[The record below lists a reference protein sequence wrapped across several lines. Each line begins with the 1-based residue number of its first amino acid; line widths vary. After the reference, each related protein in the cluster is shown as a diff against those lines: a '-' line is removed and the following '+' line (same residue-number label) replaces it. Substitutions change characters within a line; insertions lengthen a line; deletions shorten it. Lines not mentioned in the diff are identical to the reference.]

1 MHYLWSVFSPVIFAA
16 IGKQFL
22 RVWGYIRSLQWLP
35 SVKNRLRCP
44 LCKQLCKQIG
54 GYGVP
59 RQIISQTRQA
69 GVTDWY
75 KQTDGGLRS
84 LYRGPVCLLCATSVI
99 ATSILDRP
107 EITDGFQICTR
118 LHLLS
123 RLQSDDVFA
132 LEPLLKHC
140 IKRGRGGVW
149 KPYSQKRTLMPRQNI
164 KKIRIEKHKKR
175 EQKGKECERE
185 GISCIWRAA
194 AAYCHKPPVRC
205 QRSK

>member
-59 RQIISQTRQA
+59 RQIISQTRHA

-123 RLQSDDVFA
+123 RLQSDDILA
-132 LEPLLKHC
+132 LINASVVSVSYHTTLFVSS
-140 IKRGRGGVW
+140 GRPIVW
-149 KPYSQKRTLMPRQNI
+149 IQ
-164 KKIRIEKHKKR
+164 IRYIFWEIHFL
-175 EQKGKECERE
+175 
-185 GISCIWRAA
+185 
-194 AAYCHKPPVRC
+194 
-205 QRSK
+205 